1 MPNNGFC
8 EIVNFQF
15 GGVSNSSLLGG
26 CKTGQAIITKGY
38 NLSCDYIIYTV
49 VPVWNGG
56 EKDEAVLL
64 ANCYYNSMTLVV
76 EKRNQNYSISIDCDR
91 KLPFHRAVSKDCC
104 WNSG

>member
-1 MPNNGFC
+1 MPK
-8 EIVNFQF
+8 FQF

-91 KLPFHRAVSKDCC
+91 DLPFPGAVSSKDSC